1 MINCI
6 GDEFVVTGPH
16 GKFDYKKGVK
26 NQIWIAGGI
35 GVTPFRSFIQAG
47 IPKEYSVD
55 FFYAY
60 NNDKEGAYIDEL
72 EMLACNEN
80 LIMSIFNLNKIVIV
94 YKYKSCNMDLMIKL
108 V

>member
-1 MINCI
+1 M
-6 GDEFVVTGPH
+6 
-16 GKFDYKKGVK
+16 
-26 NQIWIAGGI
+26 

-94 YKYKSCNMDLMIKL
+94 YKYKSCNVDLMIKL